1 MLHREVVRA
10 TPSPPLPS
18 QPQSNA
24 PQISNAVVHTHRES
38 QVDRVILATALVLVK
53 DASGC
58 YKIGRALL
66 DSCSQVNFM
75 SDEFAQALRIPR
87 IKRHMEIRSIGE
99 SQTQIKHRAS
109 TTIKSRFNALELS
122 LDFCITSHIAYNP
135 DSDIDI
141 SSWQLPQN
149 TPLADDKFNKSRRID
164 LLLGT
169 ETFFE
174 ILSVGQIK
182 LGPHLPILQ
191 KTLLGWIISGRC
203 QTKPTIVHSYSLTLE
218 DAINRNVERLWK
230 IEDVSKSADIYT
242 PEQRKCEEKFVD
254 SVRRDDDGRI
264 VVRLPFKTD
273 PSLLGNSYETARRRF
288 QALER
293 RLSRSAD
300 MRSKYID
307 FMQEFEALGHMS
319 LVEMPRLNVPH
330 FYIPHHCALKPTS
343 TSTKLRV
350 VFDASCQTT
359 SQKSLNDLLMVG
371 PTIQPDLYTL
381 LLRFRTYRYVITA
394 DVVKMFRQVLVDADD
409 RKFQYILWRS
419 NPVEPVRTFE
429 LNTVT
434 YGTATAPYLAIRS
447 MIYLADQYS
456 NQFKVGADAI
466 KTSFYVDDFLCG
478 ADTVDGL
485 ARIKAEVSEI
495 LSTGGF
501 ELAKWHSNYT
511 KFVDDR
517 TIKDLNLEE
526 DSVTSTLDY
535 SGNIDPDVVLLEKR
549 KSAFTIVTINNR
561 LLEAVYTISSH
572 NRCILVVAWVLR
584 FVHFARKLQPFATLS
599 PSPQELSR
607 ALHCICWNL
616 QAKHFSEDIGLL
628 QKGKPTRTNLRN
640 LNPFLQVTD
649 GFELLKVGGRLELA
663 NFPDSHRHP
672 ILLPSKDFF
681 VHQYVQHIHLKN
693 FHAGPK
699 ALVALLRLRFWIVN
713 ARDLARRVVRSC
725 VHCVRYRPTL
735 EKQVMGQL
743 PVERLKQAPHF
754 GGLWE
759 AAVKSV
765 KGLLNRT
772 LANTRLTFEE
782 LTTVTAEVEA
792 ILNSRPLSP
801 LSTDPNDLAALTPG
815 HFLVG
820 DSLRSLPEPSVED
833 SKVDHLE
840 RWQRVSAIKQYLWR
854 RWSHEYINE
863 LQMRTNWTQAS
874 PNLSVG
880 DMVLIHEDNLPPQR
894 WLLGRIEAAIPDKD
908 QRVRIADVRT
918 AKGVYRRP
926 THKLALLPV
935 S

>member
-1 MLHREVVRA
+1 MPFAGSDQIPSCFARSTGIIPGAGESRTGIGARGCWIL
-10 TPSPPLPS
+10 PSP
-18 QPQSNA
+18 
-24 PQISNAVVHTHRES
+24 
-38 QVDRVILATALVLVK
+38 
-53 DASGC
+53 
-58 YKIGRALL
+58 
-66 DSCSQVNFM
+66 
-75 SDEFAQALRIPR
+75 
-87 IKRHMEIRSIGE
+87 
-99 SQTQIKHRAS
+99 
-109 TTIKSRFNALELS
+109 
-122 LDFCITSHIAYNP
+122 
-135 DSDIDI
+135 
-141 SSWQLPQN
+141 
-149 TPLADDKFNKSRRID
+149 D
-164 LLLGT
+164 LLREAAGSPSPFPS
-169 ETFFE
+169 ESHPAAGVFRAR
-174 ILSVGQIK
+174 IW
-182 LGPHLPILQ
+182 
-191 KTLLGWIISGRC
+191 GWIISGRC

-230 IEDVSKSADIYT
+230 VEDVSKSADIYT

-288 QALER
+288 QALEC

-330 FYIPHHCALKPTS
+330 FYIPHHCVLKPTS

-419 NPVEPVRTFE
+419 NPVKPVRTFE

-456 NQFKVGADAI
+456 NKFKENTSSCDWRHVSTHENPADLLSKGCNASELQQSI
-466 KTSFYVDDFLCG
+466 WFDGPAYLLQDQLHWP
-478 ADTVDGL
+478 AD
-485 ARIKAEVSEI
+485 S
-495 LSTGGF
+495 
-501 ELAKWHSNYT
+501 
-511 KFVDDR
+511 
-517 TIKDLNLEE
+517 
-526 DSVTSTLDY
+526 
-535 SGNIDPDVVLLEKR
+535 SGNIDPDVVQLEKR

-561 LLEAVYTISSH
+561 LLEAV
-572 NRCILVVAWVLR
+572 
-584 FVHFARKLQPFATLS
+584 
-599 PSPQELSR
+599 
-607 ALHCICWNL
+607 
-616 QAKHFSEDIGLL
+616 
-628 QKGKPTRTNLRN
+628 
-640 LNPFLQVTD
+640 TD

-663 NFPDSHRHP
+663 NVPDTQRHP

-699 ALVALLRLRFWIVN
+699 ALVALIRLRFWIVN
-713 ARDLARRVVRSC
+713 ARDLACRVVRSC
-725 VHCVRYRPTL
+725 VHCIRYRPTL

-743 PVERLKQAPHF
+743 PVERLTQSKPFSRCGVDFCGPINIYARIRGKTPSKGYIAVFICFATKAVHVEVVSDLSTDAFIAALKRLIARRGLPSDIFCDNATNFVGANNKAPHF

-772 LANTRLTFEE
+772 LANTR
-782 LTTVTAEVEA
+782 
-792 ILNSRPLSP
+792 
-801 LSTDPNDLAALTPG
+801 
-815 HFLVG
+815 HFIVG

-840 RWQRVSAIKQYLWR
+840 RWQRVSAIKQ
-854 RWSHEYINE
+854 S
-863 LQMRTNWTQAS
+863 
-874 PNLSVG
+874 G
-880 DMVLIHEDNLPPQR
+880 
-894 WLLGRIEAAIPDKD
+894 LLR
-908 QRVRIADVRT
+908 
-918 AKGVYRRP
+918 
-926 THKLALLPV
+926 
-935 S
+935 